1 MNSNSK
7 QESIQIS
14 VVMPCLNEERSIG
27 VCIQNA
33 QKALEKTGESWEI
46 IIVDNGSTDR
56 SVQIA
61 ESLGVR
67 IVHEPLR
74 GYGNAFIKGISL
86 CRGQIII
93 MGDSDNTYDFSQ
105 LERFIQP
112 LRKGADVVIGNRFKG
127 SIRPGAMPWLH
138 RYIGNPL
145 LSRILNL
152 LFHTGAGDAHCGMR
166 SFKREVF
173 LKLDLEASGMEFASE
188 MIIKAA
194 RMNFKIEEVPIDY
207 FPRPK
212 ESVSKLRSFQD
223 GWRHLRFMLL
233 YSPTWLFLI
242 PGFGLM
248 GTGLLLLLSLVWG
261 PLQIG
266 DIFLDFHFM
275 ALGSLLA
282 ILGIQVIMLGVYA
295 KVYAGTNDLEPSSRL
310 FRFIKRHFTLERGV
324 LSGAVFFLTGL
335 GINLYILVLW
345 LSIGFQGQLHIR
357 EAVFAMTFMVIGA
370 QIVFSSFFI
379 SVLGA
384 DGRKIKTQ

>member
-127 SIRPGAMPWLH
+127 SIRPGVDK
-138 RYIGNPL
+138 NPD
-145 LSRILNL
+145 S
-152 LFHTGAGDAHCGMR
+152 
-166 SFKREVF
+166 
-173 LKLDLEASGMEFASE
+173 SGM
-188 MIIKAA
+188 
-194 RMNFKIEEVPIDY
+194 
-207 FPRPK
+207 
-212 ESVSKLRSFQD
+212 
-223 GWRHLRFMLL
+223 
-233 YSPTWLFLI
+233 
-242 PGFGLM
+242 
-248 GTGLLLLLSLVWG
+248 
-261 PLQIG
+261 
-266 DIFLDFHFM
+266 
-275 ALGSLLA
+275 
-282 ILGIQVIMLGVYA
+282 
-295 KVYAGTNDLEPSSRL
+295 
-310 FRFIKRHFTLERGV
+310 
-324 LSGAVFFLTGL
+324 
-335 GINLYILVLW
+335 
-345 LSIGFQGQLHIR
+345 
-357 EAVFAMTFMVIGA
+357 
-370 QIVFSSFFI
+370 
-379 SVLGA
+379 
-384 DGRKIKTQ
+384 